1 MINKVIL
8 VGNVGKDPDVR
19 YFDNNEGVA
28 NFPLA
33 TTEPGFTTRD
43 GKQIPERTEWH
54 NITVRRGLVKVAE
67 SYIRKGT
74 QLYIE
79 GKLRTRSY
87 EQDGVTKYI
96 TEVIVET
103 LKLLGRKGD
112 NPAMNESK
120 SGDQFAAGNQSDQQ
134 SSQEAPKGGA
144 MAESSSTAA
153 NDNEGFRADTDEGEQ
168 EDDLPF

>member
-1 MINKVIL
+1 MINKVNL

-33 TTEPGFTTRD
+33 TTEPAFTTRD
-43 GKQIPERTEWH
+43 GKQIPERTDWH

-79 GKLRTRSY
+79 GKMRTRSY
-87 EQDGVTKYI
+87 EQEGVTKYI

-112 NPAMNESK
+112 NPAMNDNK
-120 SGDQFAAGNQSDQQ
+120 SGDQFAAGNQSGSQ
-134 SSQEAPKGGA
+134 SSQTASQSGE
-144 MAESSSTAA
+144 MAESSSSST
-153 NDNEGFRADTDEGEQ
+153 NEGFKADTDEGEQ

>member
-33 TTEPGFTTRD
+33 TTEPAFTTRD

-87 EQDGVTKYI
+87 EQEGVTKYI

-112 NPAMNESK
+112 NPAMNENK
-120 SGDQFAAGNQSDQQ
+120 SGNQFSAGNQSAPQ
-134 SSQEAPKGGA
+134 SSQGAPQNEA
-144 MAESSSTAA
+144 MEESPSAA
-153 NDNEGFRADTDEGEQ
+153 SNDGFRADTEEGEQ

>member
-8 VGNVGKDPDVR
+8 IGNVGKDPDVR

-33 TTEPGFTTRD
+33 TTESGFTTRD
-43 GKQIPERTEWH
+43 GRQIPERTEWH

-79 GKLRTRSY
+79 GKLHTRSY
-87 EQDGVTKYI
+87 EQDGTTKYI

-103 LKLLGRKGD
+103 LKLLGRKSD
-112 NPAMNESK
+112 NPAMNDSSSSSVGNASMSSSQPTS
-120 SGDQFAAGNQSDQQ
+120 SGSDFAQQ
-134 SSQEAPKGGA
+134 SQSPGNDGF
-144 MAESSSTAA
+144 ST
-153 NDNEGFRADTDEGEQ
+153 GEEDGTQ

>member
-28 NFPLA
+28 NFTLA
-33 TTEPGFTTRD
+33 TTERGFTTRD
-43 GKQIPERTEWH
+43 GKQIPERTDWH

-67 SYIRKGT
+67 SYIKKGT
-74 QLYIE
+74 QLYVE

-87 EQDGVTKYI
+87 EQEGVTKYV
-96 TEVIVET
+96 TEVIADTV
-103 LKLLGRKGD
+103 KLLGRKSD
-112 NPAMNESK
+112 NPAVDDNSYN
-120 SGDQFAAGNQSDQQ
+120 SGSTNSGAQPAAASGQSMAPQNQS
-134 SSQEAPKGGA
+134 AG
-144 MAESSSTAA
+144 
-153 NDNEGFRADTDEGEQ
+153 NEGFNAGDNSNEQ

>member
-33 TTEPGFTTRD
+33 TTEPAFTTRD

-87 EQDGVTKYI
+87 EQEGVTKYI

-120 SGDQFAAGNQSDQQ
+120 SGNQFAAGQPS
-134 SSQEAPKGGA
+134 SSQDSQKSPQSGA
-144 MAESSSTAA
+144 MAESPSSAT
-153 NDNEGFRADTDEGEQ
+153 NEGFRADTAEGEQ

>member
-33 TTEPGFTTRD
+33 TTERGFTTRD
-43 GKQIPERTEWH
+43 GKEIPERTEWH
-54 NITVRRGLVKVAE
+54 NITAWRGLAKVAE
-67 SYIRKGT
+67 SYVRKGT

-87 EQDGVTKYI
+87 EQDGVTKYT
-96 TEVIVET
+96 TEVIADT
-103 LKLLGRKGD
+103 LKLLGRKSD
-112 NPAMNESK
+112 NPAVGDNSQNSTT
-120 SGDQFAAGNQSDQQ
+120 SGST
-134 SSQEAPKGGA
+134 SSQASSGNSNSNNAAPQTQSAG
-144 MAESSSTAA
+144 
-153 NDNEGFRADTDEGEQ
+153 NEGFSAGDNSSEQ

>member
-28 NFPLA
+28 HFPLA
-33 TTEPGFTTRD
+33 TTERGFTTRD
-43 GKQIPERTEWH
+43 GKEVPERTEWH
-54 NITVRRGLVKVAE
+54 NITAWRGLAKVAE

-87 EQDGVTKYI
+87 EQDGVTKYT
-96 TEVIVET
+96 TEIIAET
-103 LKLLGRKGD
+103 LKLLGRKSD
-112 NPAMNESK
+112 NPAV
-120 SGDQFAAGNQSDQQ
+120 GDNLQTSSSLGNSSSQPSNVSSSNNNAAPQNQS
-134 SSQEAPKGGA
+134 AG
-144 MAESSSTAA
+144 
-153 NDNEGFRADTDEGEQ
+153 NEGFSAGDNSSEQ

>member
-8 VGNVGKDPDVR
+8 IGNVGKDPEVR

-43 GKQIPERTEWH
+43 GRQIPERTEWH
-54 NITVRRGLVKVAE
+54 NIQVRRGLVKVAE
-67 SYIRKGT
+67 TYIKKGT

-87 EQDGVTKYI
+87 EQNGVTKYI
-96 TEVIVET
+96 TEVVVDT
-103 LKLLGRKGD
+103 LKLLGRKAD
-112 NPAMNESK
+112 NPAAANTSASASSSAPTSTPASDGSPFAPPQSAPPMNEEGFT
-120 SGDQFAAGNQSDQQ
+120 SGDEGL
-134 SSQEAPKGGA
+134 SQE
-144 MAESSSTAA
+144 
-153 NDNEGFRADTDEGEQ
+153 

>member
-33 TTEPGFTTRD
+33 TTERGFTTRD

-54 NITVRRGLVKVAE
+54 NITAWRGLAKVAE

-87 EQDGVTKYI
+87 EQDGVTKYT
-96 TEVIVET
+96 TEVIAET
-103 LKLLGRKGD
+103 LKMLGRKSD
-112 NPAMNESK
+112 NPAV
-120 SGDQFAAGNQSDQQ
+120 GDNSQSNATSAGN
-134 SSQEAPKGGA
+134 SSQP
-144 MAESSSTAA
+144 SSGNSNNTPPQTQSAG
-153 NDNEGFRADTDEGEQ
+153 NEGFSAGDDSSQQ

>member
-28 NFPLA
+28 NFTLA
-33 TTEPGFTTRD
+33 TTERGFTTRD
-43 GKQIPERTEWH
+43 GRQIPERTDWH

-67 SYIRKGT
+67 SYIKKGT
-74 QLYIE
+74 QLYVE

-87 EQDGVTKYI
+87 EQDGVTKYV
-96 TEVIVET
+96 TEVIADTV
-103 LKLLGRKGD
+103 KLLGRKSD
-112 NPAMNESK
+112 NPAVDDNTYN
-120 SGDQFAAGNQSDQQ
+120 SGSNDSGAQPVADSGQNAAPQNQS
-134 SSQEAPKGGA
+134 AG
-144 MAESSSTAA
+144 
-153 NDNEGFRADTDEGEQ
+153 NEGFNAGDNSNEQ

>member
-87 EQDGVTKYI
+87 EQDGTTKYI
-96 TEVIVET
+96 TEVIAET
-103 LKLLGRKGD
+103 LKLLGRKSD
-112 NPAMNESK
+112 NPAM
-120 SGDQFAAGNQSDQQ
+120 GDSPAQGGNQANQ
-134 SSQEAPKGGA
+134 SAPSGGDFA
-144 MAESSSTAA
+144 PQGQSAG
-153 NDNEGFRADTDEGEQ
+153 NEGFSAGDDNAEQQ

>member
-28 NFPLA
+28 NFTLA
-33 TTEPGFTTRD
+33 TTERGFTTRD
-43 GKQIPERTEWH
+43 GRQIPERTDWH

-67 SYIRKGT
+67 SYIKKGT
-74 QLYIE
+74 QLYVE

-87 EQDGVTKYI
+87 EQEGVTKYV
-96 TEVIVET
+96 TEVIADT
-103 LKLLGRKGD
+103 IKLLGRKSD
-112 NPAMNESK
+112 NPAVDDNAYN
-120 SGDQFAAGNQSDQQ
+120 SGSNSSGAQPAAASGQKAAPQNQS
-134 SSQEAPKGGA
+134 AG
-144 MAESSSTAA
+144 
-153 NDNEGFRADTDEGEQ
+153 NEGFNAGDNSNEQ

>member
-43 GKQIPERTEWH
+43 GRQIPERTEWH

-79 GKLRTRSY
+79 GRLHTRSY

-96 TEVIVET
+96 TEVIADT
-103 LKLLGRKGD
+103 IKLLGKKAD
-112 NPAMNESK
+112 NPAVGNNQSTAQTASPSGGNNFAPHSQNEST
-120 SGDQFAAGNQSDQQ
+120 G
-134 SSQEAPKGGA
+134 
-144 MAESSSTAA
+144 
-153 NDNEGFRADTDEGEQ
+153 NEGFSAGDNEDAPE

>member
-33 TTEPGFTTRD
+33 TTEPAFTTRD
-43 GKQIPERTEWH
+43 GKQVPERTEWH

-79 GKLRTRSY
+79 GKLKTRSY
-87 EQDGVTKYI
+87 DQDGVTKYI
-96 TEVIVET
+96 TEVIAET
-103 LKLLGRKGD
+103 LKLLGRKSD
-112 NPAMNESK
+112 NPAMNENPSNNAGQSK
-120 SGDQFAAGNQSDQQ
+120 THPPQGSPQGNVENAPQPKNQS
-134 SSQEAPKGGA
+134 SG
-144 MAESSSTAA
+144 
-153 NDNEGFRADTDEGEQ
+153 NEGFSAGDEGGEQ

>member
-8 VGNVGKDPDVR
+8 IGNVGKDPDIR

-43 GKQIPERTEWH
+43 GRQIPERTEWH
-54 NITVRRGLVKVAE
+54 NIQVRRGLVKVAE
-67 SYIRKGT
+67 TYIKKGT

-96 TEVIVET
+96 TEVVVDT
-103 LKLLGRKGD
+103 LKLLGRKAD
-112 NPAMNESK
+112 NPAATNTPYASTSSSAPTSSPAPDK
-120 SGDQFAAGNQSDQQ
+120 SSFAPTQGSTPINDEGFTAGDDSL
-134 SSQEAPKGGA
+134 SQE
-144 MAESSSTAA
+144 
-153 NDNEGFRADTDEGEQ
+153 

>member
-28 NFPLA
+28 NFTLA
-33 TTEPGFTTRD
+33 TTERGFTTRD

-54 NITVRRGLVKVAE
+54 NITAWRGLAKVAE

-87 EQDGVTKYI
+87 EQDGVTKYT
-96 TEVIVET
+96 TEVIAET
-103 LKLLGRKGD
+103 LKMLGRKAD
-112 NPAMNESK
+112 NPAV
-120 SGDQFAAGNQSDQQ
+120 GDNSQ
-134 SSQEAPKGGA
+134 SSAMSGNNAPQASPG
-144 MAESSSTAA
+144 SSNTSPQSQSAG
-153 NDNEGFRADTDEGEQ
+153 NEGFSAGDDSSQQ

>member
-33 TTEPGFTTRD
+33 TTEPAFTTRD

-79 GKLRTRSY
+79 GKLKTRSY

-120 SGDQFAAGNQSDQQ
+120 SGNQFAGGSQSGTQNSEDG
-134 SSQEAPKGGA
+134 SRGDA
-144 MAESSSTAA
+144 MAETPSSAT
-153 NDNEGFRADTDEGEQ
+153 NEGFKADTSEGEQ

>member
-8 VGNVGKDPDVR
+8 VGNVGKDPEVR

-43 GKQIPERTEWH
+43 GRQIPERTEWH

-67 SYIRKGT
+67 AYIKKGT

-79 GKLRTRSY
+79 GKLHTRSY

-96 TEVIVET
+96 TEIIVDT
-103 LKLLGRKGD
+103 LKLLGRKSD
-112 NPAMNESK
+112 NP
-120 SGDQFAAGNQSDQQ
+120 GAGNT
-134 SSQEAPKGGA
+134 P
-144 MAESSSTAA
+144 SSSPASSPAAPTSHTAA
-153 NDNEGFRADTDEGEQ
+153 QSTGGPVNDEGFSAGNEDSSEEA
-168 EDDLPF
+168 DDLPF

>member
-74 QLYIE
+74 QLFIE

-87 EQDGVTKYI
+87 EQDGTTKYI
-96 TEVIVET
+96 TEVIAET
-103 LKLLGRKGD
+103 LKLLGRKSD
-112 NPAMNESK
+112 NPAMSEGPATVGSQA
-120 SGDQFAAGNQSDQQ
+120 SQAASTGSDFAPQNQPAG
-134 SSQEAPKGGA
+134 
-144 MAESSSTAA
+144 
-153 NDNEGFRADTDEGEQ
+153 NEGFSAGDDNAEQQ

>member
-33 TTEPGFTTRD
+33 TTEPAFTTRD

-87 EQDGVTKYI
+87 EQEGVTKYI

-120 SGDQFAAGNQSDQQ
+120 SGGDQFAAGNQSGSQ
-134 SSQEAPKGGA
+134 SSQATPQSGA
-144 MAESSSTAA
+144 MAESSSSTT
-153 NDNEGFRADTDEGEQ
+153 NEGFRANDEGEQ

>member
-87 EQDGVTKYI
+87 EQEGVTKYI

-112 NPAMNESK
+112 NPAMGENRSNE
-120 SGDQFAAGNQSDQQ
+120 QFAGSTQQTPQGGQRTSQ
-134 SSQEAPKGGA
+134 SSETS
-144 MAESSSTAA
+144 EDNSSLA
-153 NDNEGFRADTDEGEQ
+153 NEGFKANNEGDQ

>member
-33 TTEPGFTTRD
+33 TTEPAFTTRD

-79 GKLRTRSY
+79 GKMRTRSY
-87 EQDGVTKYI
+87 EQEGVTKYI

-112 NPAMNESK
+112 NPAMNENK
-120 SGDQFAAGNQSDQQ
+120 SGNQSAPQ
-134 SSQEAPKGGA
+134 SGQGAPQNNA
-144 MAESSSTAA
+144 VTESPSAPT
-153 NDNEGFRADTDEGEQ
+153 NEGFRADTEEGEQ

>member
-33 TTEPGFTTRD
+33 TTERGFTTRD
-43 GKQIPERTEWH
+43 GKEIPERTEWH
-54 NITVRRGLVKVAE
+54 NITAWRGLAKVAE

-96 TEVIVET
+96 TEVIADT
-103 LKLLGRKGD
+103 IKMLGRKSD
-112 NPAMNESK
+112 NPAAGDNSYSAATTSAPQTSSDNTATQSQP
-120 SGDQFAAGNQSDQQ
+120 SG
-134 SSQEAPKGGA
+134 
-144 MAESSSTAA
+144 
-153 NDNEGFRADTDEGEQ
+153 NEGFSAGDNSSEQ

>member
-8 VGNVGKDPDVR
+8 IGNVGKDPDVR

-33 TTEPGFTTRD
+33 TTELGFTTRD
-43 GKQIPERTEWH
+43 GRQIPERTEWH

-79 GKLRTRSY
+79 GKLHTRSY
-87 EQDGVTKYI
+87 EQDGTTKYI

-103 LKLLGRKGD
+103 LKLLGRKSD
-112 NPAMNESK
+112 NPAMNDS
-120 SGDQFAAGNQSDQQ
+120 SAPSVGNTGMPSNQ
-134 SSQEAPKGGA
+134 P
-144 MAESSSTAA
+144 SSSGNSFTPQAQPS
-153 NDNEGFRADTDEGEQ
+153 NNEGFSTEEDNGTQ

>member
-33 TTEPGFTTRD
+33 TTERGFTTRD

-54 NITVRRGLVKVAE
+54 NITAWRGLAKIAE
-67 SYIRKGT
+67 SYIKKGT
-74 QLYIE
+74 QLYVE
-79 GKLRTRSY
+79 GKLRTRTY

-96 TEVIVET
+96 TEVIADT
-103 LKLLGRKGD
+103 IKLLGRKSD
-112 NPAMNESK
+112 NPAVADNTS
-120 SGDQFAAGNQSDQQ
+120 SGSSSGNT
-134 SSQEAPKGGA
+134 SSQPAPA
-144 MAESSSTAA
+144 SSNNSSQTQPAG
-153 NDNEGFRADTDEGEQ
+153 NEGFSAGDDSSEQ

>member
-74 QLYIE
+74 QLFIE

-87 EQDGVTKYI
+87 EQDGTTKYI
-96 TEVIVET
+96 TEVIAET
-103 LKLLGRKGD
+103 LKLLGRKSD
-112 NPAMNESK
+112 NPAM
-120 SGDQFAAGNQSDQQ
+120 GDGPVTAGAQNSQAAPAGNDF
-134 SSQEAPKGGA
+134 APQNQPAG
-144 MAESSSTAA
+144 
-153 NDNEGFRADTDEGEQ
+153 NEGFSAGDDNTEQQ

>member
-54 NITVRRGLVKVAE
+54 NLTVRRGLVKVAE

-74 QLYIE
+74 QLFIE

-87 EQDGVTKYI
+87 EQEGITKYT

-103 LKLLGRKGD
+103 LKLLGRKSD
-112 NPAMNESK
+112 NPAMNDNTTA
-120 SGDQFAAGNQSDQQ
+120 SGTSNSGQSNTQNSQPAASGKNDFAPQQPTGN
-134 SSQEAPKGGA
+134 EGF
-144 MAESSSTAA
+144 STS
-153 NDNEGFRADTDEGEQ
+153 DNEGGQQ